1 MNRFLAGAAVWGF
14 VGVVGYC
21 ALTRSDAEPPQ
32 PARPPA
38 PAVAEPAPAGE
49 HQVMKPPA
57 LLADVIELTDLDPL
71 LDPPARPVGGVPF
84 DAEPIV
90 PVQAVQA
97 PERIPLSVD

>member
-14 VGVVGYC
+14 VGGVAYF
-21 ALTRSDAEPPQ
+21 ALTRSDATAPVPAPQ
-32 PARPPA
+32 PAPTVAAPA
-38 PAVAEPAPAGE
+38 PSGE
-49 HQVMKPPA
+49 HETLKPPA

-84 DAEPIV
+84 DAEPVV

>member
-14 VGVVGYC
+14 VGSVAYF
-21 ALTRSDAEPPQ
+21 ALTRSDATGPV
-32 PARPPA
+32 PAQQPA
-38 PAVAEPAPAGE
+38 PAVAAPAPSRE
-49 HQVMKPPA
+49 HEALKPPV

-71 LDPPARPVGGVPF
+71 LDPPVRAAGGVPF
-84 DAEPIV
+84 DAEPVV